1 MSQTSSRKPL
11 QKILV
16 VLSSLAFIGSAVFGL
31 AGMFT
36 QPQQNTSQTQDTE
49 SARLTQLK
57 QQQQGFE
64 SVLKREPNNQTALQ
78 GIADIKLQLKDFKG
92 AIPYIEK
99 LVKLNPKQPS
109 YQALLAEVKK
119 QAKDGN
125 VKKQ

>member
-16 VLSSLAFIGSAVFGL
+16 LVSSFAFIASAVFGL
-31 AGMFT
+31 AGMFN
-36 QPQQNTSQTQDTE
+36 QPQENASQTQNAE

-78 GIADIKLQLKDFKG
+78 GIAQIKLELKDFKG
-92 AIPYIEK
+92 AIPYLEK
-99 LVKLNPKQPS
+99 LAKLNPKQPS

-119 QAKDGN
+119 QAKES
-125 VKKQ
+125 K